1 MRFLGRG
8 LIGLLLFSLALG
20 LLGLAGNTIK
30 VAVQDR
36 MNQEPRSQ
44 KARERTFAVKVVPAE
59 VTSINPTL
67 NAFGEIQSRKT
78 LDLRMAA
85 SGQIQELSINFVEG
99 GSVKSGELLVRLD
112 DSDHQTAVDLAENN
126 LIDAKNEVMESARNL
141 SFSKEELAAAE
152 EQEKLRLRALTR
164 QKDLVER
171 GVGTAAALENAE
183 LSASGATQAV
193 LSRKAAV
200 DQAKNRGAQA
210 DTRLVRA
217 ELALKD
223 AKRKLE
229 DTKLFAEFSGL
240 LSGVSLVKGGI
251 VSANER
257 LGQLIDP
264 EVLEVS
270 FKISTQQY
278 TRLLNDN
285 GELLKAPVSVA
296 LTNTEQG
303 LNADGV
309 IIRDSASVAK
319 GQTGR
324 QVYAK
329 LTKSV
334 GFKPGDFVAVKVE
347 EPTLNWVVKL
357 PSTALDSSNKVLLLG
372 EGERLEEAQVKL
384 MRRQGNE
391 VIVRSRDLSGKE
403 IVAQR
408 TPVLGAGIK
417 VKAIRSGEENEV
429 AEVEMLELTEER
441 RAKLI
446 SAIETNGYIP
456 KTVKERII
464 GQLTQP
470 KVPADVVARIESR
483 MGG

>member
-85 SGQIQELSINFVEG
+85 SGQIQELSTNFVEG
-99 GSVKSGELLVRLD
+99 GSVKSGELLIRLD

-126 LIDAKNEVMESARNL
+126 LIDAKNEVMEAARNL
-141 SFSKEELAAAE
+141 SFSKEELVAAD

-210 DTRLVRA
+210 ETRLVRA

-229 DTKLFAEFSGL
+229 DTKLYAEFSGL

-357 PSTALDSSNKVLLLG
+357 PSTALDASNKVLLLG

>member
-1 MRFLGRG
+1 
-8 LIGLLLFSLALG
+8 
-20 LLGLAGNTIK
+20 
-30 VAVQDR
+30 
-36 MNQEPRSQ
+36 
-44 KARERTFAVKVVPAE
+44 
-59 VTSINPTL
+59 
-67 NAFGEIQSRKT
+67 
-78 LDLRMAA
+78 MAA
-85 SGQIQELSINFVEG
+85 GGQIQQLSPNFVEG
-99 GSVKSGELLVRLD
+99 GSVKSGELLIRLD
-112 DSDHQTAVDLAENN
+112 DSNYQSAVDLAENN
-126 LIDAKNEVMESARNL
+126 LIDAENEVSESGRNL
-141 SFSKEELAAAE
+141 SFSKEELAAAK
-152 EQEKLRLRALTR
+152 EQEELRLRALKR
-164 QKDLVER
+164 QQDLVKR

-183 LSASGATQAV
+183 LAASAATQAV

-210 DTRLVRA
+210 ETRLVRA
-217 ELALKD
+217 ELALND

-229 DTKLFAEFSGL
+229 DTVLYAEFSGL

-278 TRLLNDN
+278 TRLLDDN
-285 GELLKAPVSVA
+285 GDLLKAPVSIA
-296 LTNTEQG
+296 LTNTDQG
-303 LNADGV
+303 LTADGV

-347 EPTLNWVVKL
+347 EPTLNWVVAL
-357 PSTALDSSNKVLLLG
+357 PATALDANNSVLLLG

-391 VIVRSRDLSGKE
+391 VIVRSRDLTGKE

-417 VKAIRSGEENEV
+417 VKPIRSGEENKV
-429 AEVEMLELTEER
+429 ADVEMLELTEER

-446 SAIETNGYIP
+446 SAIESNGYIP
-456 KTVKERII
+456 KSAKKRII

>member
-8 LIGLLLFSLALG
+8 LVGLLLFSLALG

-36 MNQEPRSQ
+36 MNQEPRAQ

-99 GSVKSGELLVRLD
+99 GSVKSGELLIRLD
-112 DSDHQTAVDLAENN
+112 DSNYQTAVDLAENN

>member
-36 MNQEPRSQ
+36 MNQEPRAQ

-85 SGQIQELSINFVEG
+85 SGQIQELSTNFVEG
-99 GSVKSGELLVRLD
+99 GSVKSGELLIRLD
-112 DSDHQTAVDLAENN
+112 DSDYQTAVDLAENN

-210 DTRLVRA
+210 ETRLVRA

-229 DTKLFAEFSGL
+229 DTKLYAEFSGL

-278 TRLLNDN
+278 TRLLNDD

-357 PSTALDSSNKVLLLG
+357 PSTALDASNNVLLLG

>member
-85 SGQIQELSINFVEG
+85 SGQIQELSTNFVEG
-99 GSVKSGELLVRLD
+99 GSVKSGELLIRLD
-112 DSDHQTAVDLAENN
+112 DSDYQTAVDLAENN
-126 LIDAKNEVMESARNL
+126 LIDAKNEVMEAARNL

-210 DTRLVRA
+210 ETRLVRA

-229 DTKLFAEFSGL
+229 DTKLYAEFSGL

-334 GFKPGDFVAVKVE
+334 GFKPGDFVAVKVQ

-357 PSTALDSSNKVLLLG
+357 PSTALDASNKVLLLG
-372 EGERLEEAQVKL
+372 EEERLEEAQVKL

-403 IVAQR
+403 VVAQR
-408 TPVLGAGIK
+408 TPVLGVGIK

>member
-285 GELLKAPVSVA
+285 GELLKAPVYVA
-296 LTNTEQG
+296 LTNTDQG
-303 LNADGV
+303 LNAEGV

-334 GFKPGDFVAVKVE
+334 GFKPGDFVAVKVQ

-357 PSTALDSSNKVLLLG
+357 PSTALDASNNVLLLG

>member
-36 MNQEPRSQ
+36 MNQEPRAQ

-85 SGQIQELSINFVEG
+85 SGQIQELSTNFVEG
-99 GSVKSGELLVRLD
+99 GSVRSGELLIRLD
-112 DSDHQTAVDLAENN
+112 DSNYQTAVDLAENN

-210 DTRLVRA
+210 ETRLVRA

-229 DTKLFAEFSGL
+229 DTELYAEFSGL

-264 EVLEVS
+264 KVLEVS

-285 GELLKAPVSVA
+285 GELLKVPVSVA
-296 LTNTEQG
+296 LTSTDQG
-303 LNADGV
+303 LDADGV

-324 QVYAK
+324 QVYAR

-357 PSTALDSSNKVLLLG
+357 PSTALDASNNVLLLG
-372 EGERLEEAQVKL
+372 EGERLEEAQVRL

-417 VKAIRSGEENEV
+417 VKPIRSGEENKV

-456 KTVKERII
+456 KSAKKRII

>member
-85 SGQIQELSINFVEG
+85 SGQIQELSTNFVEG
-99 GSVKSGELLVRLD
+99 GSVKSGELLIRLD
-112 DSDHQTAVDLAENN
+112 DSDYQTAVDLAENN
-126 LIDAKNEVMESARNL
+126 LIDAKNEVMEAARNL
-141 SFSKEELAAAE
+141 SFSKEELAAAV

-210 DTRLVRA
+210 ETRLVRA

-229 DTKLFAEFSGL
+229 DTKLYAEFSGL

-357 PSTALDSSNKVLLLG
+357 PSTALDASNKVLLLG

-456 KTVKERII
+456 KTVKKRII

>member
-126 LIDAKNEVMESARNL
+126 LIDAKNEVMEAARNL

-210 DTRLVRA
+210 ETRLVRA

-229 DTKLFAEFSGL
+229 DTKLYAEFSGL

-296 LTNTEQG
+296 LTNTDQG

-357 PSTALDSSNKVLLLG
+357 PSTALDASNKVLLLG

-403 IVAQR
+403 IIAQR

>member
-30 VAVQDR
+30 IAVQDR
-36 MNQEPRSQ
+36 VNKEPRAQ
-44 KARERTFAVKVVPAE
+44 KARERTFTVKVVPAE
-59 VTSINPTL
+59 ITSMNPTL

-85 SGQIQELSINFVEG
+85 GGQIQELSTNFVEG
-99 GSVKSGELLVRLD
+99 GSVNSGELLIRLD
-112 DSDHQTAVDLAENN
+112 DSNYQSAVDLAENN
-126 LIDAKNEVMESARNL
+126 LIDAENEVSESGRNL
-141 SFSKEELAAAE
+141 AFSKEELAAAE
-152 EQEKLRLRALTR
+152 EQEELRLRALKR
-164 QKDLVER
+164 QQDLVKR

-183 LSASGATQAV
+183 LAASAATQAV

-210 DTRLVRA
+210 ETRLVRA
-217 ELALKD
+217 ELALND

-229 DTKLFAEFSGL
+229 DTVLYAEFSGL

-251 VSANER
+251 VSTNER

-278 TRLLNDN
+278 TRLLDDN
-285 GELLKAPVSVA
+285 GDLLKAPVSIA
-296 LTNTEQG
+296 LTNTDQG
-303 LNADGV
+303 LTADGV

-347 EPTLNWVVKL
+347 EPTLNWVVAL
-357 PSTALDSSNKVLLLG
+357 PATALDASNSVLLLG

-391 VIVRSRDLSGKE
+391 VIVRSRDLTGKE

-417 VKAIRSGEENEV
+417 VKPIRSGEENKV

-446 SAIETNGYIP
+446 SAIESNGYIP
-456 KTVKERII
+456 KSAKKRII

-483 MGG
+483 

>member
-20 LLGLAGNTIK
+20 LLGLAGNTMK

-85 SGQIQELSINFVEG
+85 SGQIQELSTNFVEG
-99 GSVKSGELLVRLD
+99 GSVKSGELLIRLD
-112 DSDHQTAVDLAENN
+112 DSDYQTAVDLAENN
-126 LIDAKNEVMESARNL
+126 LIDAKNEVMEAARNL

-210 DTRLVRA
+210 ETRLVRA

-229 DTKLFAEFSGL
+229 DTKLYAEFSGL

-357 PSTALDSSNKVLLLG
+357 PSTALDASNKVLLLG

-417 VKAIRSGEENEV
+417 VNPIRSGEENKV

-446 SAIETNGYIP
+446 SAIESNGYIP
-456 KTVKERII
+456 KSVKERII

>member
-30 VAVQDR
+30 IAVQDR
-36 MNQEPRSQ
+36 VNKEPRAQ
-44 KARERTFAVKVVPAE
+44 KARERTFTVKVVPAE
-59 VTSINPTL
+59 VTSMNPTL

-85 SGQIQELSINFVEG
+85 GGQIQQLSPNFVEG
-99 GSVKSGELLVRLD
+99 GSVKSGELLIRLD
-112 DSDHQTAVDLAENN
+112 DSNYQSAVDLAENN
-126 LIDAKNEVMESARNL
+126 LIDAENEVSESGRNL
-141 SFSKEELAAAE
+141 SFSKEELAAAK
-152 EQEKLRLRALTR
+152 EQEELRLRALKR
-164 QKDLVER
+164 QQDLVKR

-183 LSASGATQAV
+183 LAASAATQAV

-210 DTRLVRA
+210 ETRLVRA
-217 ELALKD
+217 ELALND

-229 DTKLFAEFSGL
+229 DTVLYAEFSGL

-251 VSANER
+251 VSSNER

-278 TRLLNDN
+278 TRLLDDN
-285 GELLKAPVSVA
+285 GDLLKAPVSIA
-296 LTNTEQG
+296 LTNTDQG
-303 LNADGV
+303 LTADGV

-347 EPTLNWVVKL
+347 EPTLNWVVAL
-357 PSTALDSSNKVLLLG
+357 PATALDANNSVLLLG

-391 VIVRSRDLSGKE
+391 VIVRSRDLTGKE

-417 VKAIRSGEENEV
+417 VKPIRSGEENKV

-446 SAIETNGYIP
+446 SAIESNGYIP
-456 KTVKERII
+456 KSAKKRII

>member
-36 MNQEPRSQ
+36 MNQEPRAQ
-44 KARERTFAVKVVPAE
+44 KTRERTFAVKVVPAE

>member
-30 VAVQDR
+30 IAVQDR
-36 MNQEPRSQ
+36 VNKEPRAQ
-44 KARERTFAVKVVPAE
+44 KMRERTFTVKVVPAE
-59 VTSINPTL
+59 ITSMKPTM

-85 SGQIQELSINFVEG
+85 GGQIQELSTNFVEG
-99 GSVKSGELLVRLD
+99 GSITIGELLIRLD
-112 DSDHQTAVDLAENN
+112 DSNYQSAVDLAENN
-126 LIDAKNEVMESARNL
+126 LIDAENEVSESGRNL

-152 EQEKLRLRALTR
+152 EQEQLRLRALKR
-164 QKDLVER
+164 QQDLVKR

-183 LSASGATQAV
+183 LAASAATQAV

-210 DTRLVRA
+210 ETRLVRA
-217 ELALKD
+217 ELALND

-229 DTKLFAEFSGL
+229 DTALYAEFSGL

-278 TRLLNDN
+278 TRLLDDN
-285 GELLKAPVSVA
+285 GDLIKAPVSIA
-296 LTNTEQG
+296 LTNTDQG
-303 LNADGV
+303 LTADGV

-347 EPTLNWVVKL
+347 EPTLNWVVAL
-357 PSTALDSSNKVLLLG
+357 PATALDASNSVLLLG

-391 VIVRSRDLSGKE
+391 VIVRSRDLTGKE

-417 VKAIRSGEENEV
+417 VKPIRSGEENKV

-456 KTVKERII
+456 QSAKERII
-464 GQLTQP
+464 GQRTQP

>member
-126 LIDAKNEVMESARNL
+126 LIDAKNEVMEAARNL

-152 EQEKLRLRALTR
+152 EQEKLRFRALTR

-210 DTRLVRA
+210 ETRLVRA

-229 DTKLFAEFSGL
+229 DTKLYAEFSGL

-357 PSTALDSSNKVLLLG
+357 PSTALDASNKVLLLG

-403 IVAQR
+403 IIAQR

>member
-30 VAVQDR
+30 IAVQDR
-36 MNQEPRSQ
+36 VNKEPRAQ
-44 KARERTFAVKVVPAE
+44 KARERTFTVKVVPAE
-59 VTSINPTL
+59 ITSMNPTL

-85 SGQIQELSINFVEG
+85 GGQIQELSTNFVEG
-99 GSVKSGELLVRLD
+99 GSVNSGELLIRLD
-112 DSDHQTAVDLAENN
+112 DSNYQSAVDLAENN
-126 LIDAKNEVMESARNL
+126 LIDAENEVSESGRNL
-141 SFSKEELAAAE
+141 AFSKEELAAAE
-152 EQEKLRLRALTR
+152 EQEELRLRALKR
-164 QKDLVER
+164 QQDLVKR

-183 LSASGATQAV
+183 LAASAATQAV

-210 DTRLVRA
+210 ETRLVRA
-217 ELALKD
+217 ELALND

-229 DTKLFAEFSGL
+229 DTVLYAEFSGL

-278 TRLLNDN
+278 TRLLDDN
-285 GELLKAPVSVA
+285 GDLLKAPVSIA
-296 LTNTEQG
+296 LTNTDQG
-303 LNADGV
+303 LTADGV

-347 EPTLNWVVKL
+347 EPTLNWVVAL
-357 PSTALDSSNKVLLLG
+357 PATALDANNSVLLLG

-391 VIVRSRDLSGKE
+391 VIVRSRDLTGKE

-417 VKAIRSGEENEV
+417 VKPIRSGEENKV

-446 SAIETNGYIP
+446 SAIESNGYIP
-456 KTVKERII
+456 KSAKKRII

>member
-85 SGQIQELSINFVEG
+85 SGQIQELSTNFVEG
-99 GSVKSGELLVRLD
+99 GSVKSGELLIRLD
-112 DSDHQTAVDLAENN
+112 DSDYQTAVDLAENN

-210 DTRLVRA
+210 ETRLVRA

-229 DTKLFAEFSGL
+229 DTILYAEFSGL

-357 PSTALDSSNKVLLLG
+357 PSTALDASNKVLLLG

>member
-36 MNQEPRSQ
+36 MNQEPRAQ

-85 SGQIQELSINFVEG
+85 SGQIQELSTNFVEG
-99 GSVKSGELLVRLD
+99 GSVKSGELLIRLD
-112 DSDHQTAVDLAENN
+112 DSDYQTAVDLAENN
-126 LIDAKNEVMESARNL
+126 LIDAKNEVMEAARNL

-210 DTRLVRA
+210 ETRLVRA

-229 DTKLFAEFSGL
+229 DTKLYAEFSGL

-357 PSTALDSSNKVLLLG
+357 PSTALDASNNVLLLG

>member
-36 MNQEPRSQ
+36 MNQEPRAQ
-44 KARERTFAVKVVPAE
+44 KTRERTFAVKVVPAE

-85 SGQIQELSINFVEG
+85 SGQIQELSTNFVEG

-285 GELLKAPVSVA
+285 GELLKAPVYVA
-296 LTNTEQG
+296 LTNTDQG
-303 LNADGV
+303 LNAEGV

-357 PSTALDSSNKVLLLG
+357 PSTALDASNKVLLLG

>member
-85 SGQIQELSINFVEG
+85 SGQIQELSTNFVEG
-99 GSVKSGELLVRLD
+99 GSVKSGELLIRLD
-112 DSDHQTAVDLAENN
+112 DSDYQTAVDLAENN
-126 LIDAKNEVMESARNL
+126 LIDAKNEVMEAARNL

-210 DTRLVRA
+210 ETRLVRA

-229 DTKLFAEFSGL
+229 DTKLYAEFSGL

-334 GFKPGDFVAVKVE
+334 GFKPGDFVAVKVQ

-357 PSTALDSSNKVLLLG
+357 PSTALDASNNVLLLG

>member
-8 LIGLLLFSLALG
+8 LLGLLLFSLALG

-36 MNQEPRSQ
+36 MNQEPRA
-44 KARERTFAVKVVPAE
+44 KKTRERTFAVKVVPAE

-85 SGQIQELSINFVEG
+85 SGQIQELSTNFVEG
-99 GSVKSGELLVRLD
+99 GSVKSGELLIRLD
-112 DSDHQTAVDLAENN
+112 DSNYQTAVDLAENN

-152 EQEKLRLRALTR
+152 EQEKLRLRAFIR

-171 GVGTAAALENAE
+171 GVGAAAALENAE

-200 DQAKNRGAQA
+200 DQAQNRGAQA
-210 DTRLVRA
+210 ETRVVRA

-229 DTKLFAEFSGL
+229 DTELYAEFSGL
-240 LSGVSLVKGGI
+240 LSDVSLVKGGI

-264 EVLEVS
+264 KVLEVS

-285 GELLKAPVSVA
+285 GELLKVPVSVA
-296 LTNTEQG
+296 LTSTDQG
-303 LNADGV
+303 LDADGV
-309 IIRDSASVAK
+309 IIRESASVAK

-324 QVYAK
+324 QVYAR
-329 LTKSV
+329 LTKPV

-357 PSTALDSSNKVLLLG
+357 PSTALDASNNVLLLG
-372 EGERLEEAQVKL
+372 DGERLEEAQVKL

-408 TPVLGAGIK
+408 TPVLGVGIK
-417 VKAIRSGEENEV
+417 VKPIRSGEENEV

-456 KTVKERII
+456 KSAKERII

>member
-36 MNQEPRSQ
+36 MNQEPRAQ

-99 GSVKSGELLVRLD
+99 GSVKSGELLIRLD
-112 DSDHQTAVDLAENN
+112 DSDYQTAVDLAENN
-126 LIDAKNEVMESARNL
+126 LIDAKNEVMEAARNL

-210 DTRLVRA
+210 ETRLVRA

-229 DTKLFAEFSGL
+229 DTKLYAEFSGL

-357 PSTALDSSNKVLLLG
+357 PSTALDASNKVLLLG

-429 AEVEMLELTEER
+429 VEVEMLELTEER

-483 MGG
+483 IGG

>member
-30 VAVQDR
+30 IAVQDR
-36 MNQEPRSQ
+36 VNKEPRAQ
-44 KARERTFAVKVVPAE
+44 KARERTFTVKVVPAE
-59 VTSINPTL
+59 ITSMNPTL

-85 SGQIQELSINFVEG
+85 GGQIQELSTNFVEG
-99 GSVKSGELLVRLD
+99 GSVKSGELLIRLD
-112 DSDHQTAVDLAENN
+112 DSNYQSAVDLAENN
-126 LIDAKNEVMESARNL
+126 LIDAENEVSESGRNL

-152 EQEKLRLRALTR
+152 EQEELRLRALKR
-164 QKDLVER
+164 QQDLVKR

-183 LSASGATQAV
+183 LAASAATQAV

-210 DTRLVRA
+210 ETRLVRA
-217 ELALKD
+217 ELALND

-229 DTKLFAEFSGL
+229 DTVLYAEFSGL

-278 TRLLNDN
+278 TRLLDDN
-285 GELLKAPVSVA
+285 GDLLKAPVSIA
-296 LTNTEQG
+296 LTNTDQG
-303 LNADGV
+303 LTADGV

-347 EPTLNWVVKL
+347 EPTLNWVVAL
-357 PSTALDSSNKVLLLG
+357 PATALDASNSVLLLG

-391 VIVRSRDLSGKE
+391 VIVRSRDLTGKE

-417 VKAIRSGEENEV
+417 VKPIRSGEENKV

-446 SAIETNGYIP
+446 SAIESNGYIP
-456 KTVKERII
+456 KSAKKRII

>member
-36 MNQEPRSQ
+36 MNQEPRAQ
-44 KARERTFAVKVVPAE
+44 KTRERTFAVKVVPAE

-126 LIDAKNEVMESARNL
+126 LIDAKNEVMEAARNL

-334 GFKPGDFVAVKVE
+334 GFKPGDFVAVKVQ

-357 PSTALDSSNKVLLLG
+357 PSTALDASNNVLLLG

>member
-85 SGQIQELSINFVEG
+85 SGQIQELSTNFVEG
-99 GSVKSGELLVRLD
+99 GSVKGGELLIRLD
-112 DSDHQTAVDLAENN
+112 DSDYQTAVDLAENN

-164 QKDLVER
+164 QEDLVER

-217 ELALKD
+217 KLALKD

-357 PSTALDSSNKVLLLG
+357 PSTALDASNKVLLLG
-372 EGERLEEAQVKL
+372 EEERLEEAQVKL

>member
-8 LIGLLLFSLALG
+8 LIGLLLFSLVLG

-36 MNQEPRSQ
+36 MNQEPRAQ

-85 SGQIQELSINFVEG
+85 SGQIQELSTNFVEG
-99 GSVKSGELLVRLD
+99 GSVESGELLIRLD
-112 DSDHQTAVDLAENN
+112 DSNYQTAVDLAENN

-210 DTRLVRA
+210 ETRLVRA

-229 DTKLFAEFSGL
+229 DTELYAEFSGL
-240 LSGVSLVKGGI
+240 LSGVSLVTGGI

-264 EVLEVS
+264 KVLEVS

-296 LTNTEQG
+296 LTNTDQG
-303 LNADGV
+303 LDAAGV

-357 PSTALDSSNKVLLLG
+357 PSTALDASNHVLLLG

-408 TPVLGAGIK
+408 TPVLGVGIK
-417 VKAIRSGEENEV
+417 VKPIRSGEENKV
-429 AEVEMLELTEER
+429 AEV
-441 RAKLI
+441 
-446 SAIETNGYIP
+446 
-456 KTVKERII
+456 
-464 GQLTQP
+464 
-470 KVPADVVARIESR
+470 
-483 MGG
+483 

>member
-78 LDLRMAA
+78 LDLRMSA

-183 LSASGATQAV
+183 LSASGATQSV

-210 DTRLVRA
+210 ETRLVRA

-229 DTKLFAEFSGL
+229 DTKLYAEFSGL

-334 GFKPGDFVAVKVE
+334 GFKPGDFVAVKVQ

-357 PSTALDSSNKVLLLG
+357 PSTALDASNNVLLLG

-391 VIVRSRDLSGKE
+391 VIVRSRDLNGKE

>member
-85 SGQIQELSINFVEG
+85 SGQIQELSTNFVEG

-126 LIDAKNEVMESARNL
+126 LIDAKNEVMEAARNL

-210 DTRLVRA
+210 ETRLVRA

-229 DTKLFAEFSGL
+229 DTKLYAEFSGL

-357 PSTALDSSNKVLLLG
+357 PSTALDASNKVLLLG
-372 EGERLEEAQVKL
+372 EEERLEEAQVKL

-403 IVAQR
+403 VVAQR
-408 TPVLGAGIK
+408 TPVLGVGIK

>member
-8 LIGLLLFSLALG
+8 LMGLLLFSLALG

-36 MNQEPRSQ
+36 MNQDSRTQ

-99 GSVKSGELLVRLD
+99 GSVKSGELLIRLD
-112 DSDHQTAVDLAENN
+112 DSDYQTAVDLAENN
-126 LIDAKNEVMESARNL
+126 LIDAKNEVMEAARNL

-229 DTKLFAEFSGL
+229 DTKLYAEFSGL

-285 GELLKAPVSVA
+285 GELLKAPVYVA
-296 LTNTEQG
+296 LTNTDQG
-303 LNADGV
+303 LNAEGV

>member
-30 VAVQDR
+30 IAVQDR
-36 MNQEPRSQ
+36 VNKEPRAQ
-44 KARERTFAVKVVPAE
+44 KARERTFTVKVVPAE
-59 VTSINPTL
+59 VTSMNPTL

-85 SGQIQELSINFVEG
+85 GGQIQQLSPNFVEG
-99 GSVKSGELLVRLD
+99 GSVKSGELLIRLD
-112 DSDHQTAVDLAENN
+112 DSNYQSAVDLAENN
-126 LIDAKNEVMESARNL
+126 LIDAENEVSESGRNL
-141 SFSKEELAAAE
+141 SFSKEELAAAK
-152 EQEKLRLRALTR
+152 EQEELRLRALKR
-164 QKDLVER
+164 QQDLVKR

-183 LSASGATQAV
+183 LAASAATQAV

-210 DTRLVRA
+210 ETRLVRA
-217 ELALKD
+217 ELALND

-229 DTKLFAEFSGL
+229 DTVLYAEFSGL

-278 TRLLNDN
+278 TRLLDDN
-285 GELLKAPVSVA
+285 GDLLKAPVSIA
-296 LTNTEQG
+296 LTNTDQG
-303 LNADGV
+303 LTADGV

-347 EPTLNWVVKL
+347 EPTLNWVVAL
-357 PSTALDSSNKVLLLG
+357 PATALDANNSVLLLG

-391 VIVRSRDLSGKE
+391 VIVRSRDLTGKE

-417 VKAIRSGEENEV
+417 VKPIRSGEENKV
-429 AEVEMLELTEER
+429 ADVEMLELTEER

-456 KTVKERII
+456 KSAKKRII

>member
-36 MNQEPRSQ
+36 MNQEPRAQ

-85 SGQIQELSINFVEG
+85 SGQIQELSTNFVEG
-99 GSVKSGELLVRLD
+99 GSVKSGELLIRLD
-112 DSDHQTAVDLAENN
+112 DSDYQTAVDLAENN
-126 LIDAKNEVMESARNL
+126 LIDAKNEVMEAARNL

-210 DTRLVRA
+210 ETRLVRA

-296 LTNTEQG
+296 LTNTDQG

-357 PSTALDSSNKVLLLG
+357 PSTALDASNKVLLLG

>member
-85 SGQIQELSINFVEG
+85 SGQIQELSTNFVEG
-99 GSVKSGELLVRLD
+99 GSVKSGELLIRLD
-112 DSDHQTAVDLAENN
+112 DSDYQTAVDLAENN
-126 LIDAKNEVMESARNL
+126 LIDAKNEVMEAARNL

-210 DTRLVRA
+210 ETRLVRA

-229 DTKLFAEFSGL
+229 DTKLYAEFSGL

-334 GFKPGDFVAVKVE
+334 GFKPGDFVAVKVQ

-357 PSTALDSSNKVLLLG
+357 PSTALDASNKVLLLG

>member
-30 VAVQDR
+30 IAVQDR
-36 MNQEPRSQ
+36 VNKEPRTQ
-44 KARERTFAVKVVPAE
+44 KARERTFTVKVVPAE
-59 VTSINPTL
+59 VTSMNPTL

-85 SGQIQELSINFVEG
+85 GGQIQQLSPNFVEG
-99 GSVKSGELLVRLD
+99 GSVKSGELLIRLD
-112 DSDHQTAVDLAENN
+112 GSNYQSAVDLAENN
-126 LIDAKNEVMESARNL
+126 LIDAENEVSESGRNL
-141 SFSKEELAAAE
+141 SFSKEELAAAK
-152 EQEKLRLRALTR
+152 EQEELRLRALKR
-164 QKDLVER
+164 QQDLVKR

-183 LSASGATQAV
+183 LAASAATQAV

-210 DTRLVRA
+210 ETRLVRA
-217 ELALKD
+217 ELALND

-229 DTKLFAEFSGL
+229 DTVLYAEFSGL

-278 TRLLNDN
+278 TRLLDDN
-285 GELLKAPVSVA
+285 GDLLKAPVSIA
-296 LTNTEQG
+296 LTNTDQG
-303 LNADGV
+303 LTADGV

-347 EPTLNWVVKL
+347 EPTLNWVVAL
-357 PSTALDSSNKVLLLG
+357 PATALDANNSVLLLG

-391 VIVRSRDLSGKE
+391 VIVRSRDLTGKE

-417 VKAIRSGEENEV
+417 VKPIRSGEENKV

-446 SAIETNGYIP
+446 SAIESNGYIP
-456 KTVKERII
+456 KSAKKRII
-464 GQLTQP
+464 GQLSQP

>member
-30 VAVQDR
+30 IAVQDR
-36 MNQEPRSQ
+36 VNKEPRAQ
-44 KARERTFAVKVVPAE
+44 KARERTFTVKVVPAE
-59 VTSINPTL
+59 ITSMNPTL

-85 SGQIQELSINFVEG
+85 GGQIQELSTNFVEG
-99 GSVKSGELLVRLD
+99 GSVKSGELLIRLD
-112 DSDHQTAVDLAENN
+112 DSNYQSAVDLAENN
-126 LIDAKNEVMESARNL
+126 LIDAENEVSESGRNL
-141 SFSKEELAAAE
+141 AFSKEELAAAE
-152 EQEKLRLRALTR
+152 EQEELRLRALKR
-164 QKDLVER
+164 QQDLVKR

-183 LSASGATQAV
+183 LAASAATQAV

-210 DTRLVRA
+210 ETRLVRA
-217 ELALKD
+217 ELALND

-229 DTKLFAEFSGL
+229 DTVLYAEFSGL

-278 TRLLNDN
+278 TRLLDDN
-285 GELLKAPVSVA
+285 GDLLKAPVSIA
-296 LTNTEQG
+296 LTNTDQG
-303 LNADGV
+303 LTADGV

-347 EPTLNWVVKL
+347 EPTLNWVVAL
-357 PSTALDSSNKVLLLG
+357 PATALDASNSVLLLG

-391 VIVRSRDLSGKE
+391 VIVRSRDLTGKE

-417 VKAIRSGEENEV
+417 VKPIRSGEENKV

-446 SAIETNGYIP
+446 SAIESNGYIP
-456 KTVKERII
+456 KSAKKRII

>member
-36 MNQEPRSQ
+36 MNQEPRAQ

-85 SGQIQELSINFVEG
+85 SGQIQELSTNFVEG
-99 GSVKSGELLVRLD
+99 GSVKSGELLIRLD
-112 DSDHQTAVDLAENN
+112 DSDYQTAVDLAENN
-126 LIDAKNEVMESARNL
+126 LIDAKNEVMEAARNL

-210 DTRLVRA
+210 ETRLVRA

-229 DTKLFAEFSGL
+229 DTKLYAEFSGL

-357 PSTALDSSNKVLLLG
+357 PSTALDASNKVLLLG

-417 VKAIRSGEENEV
+417 VKAIRLGEENEV

-446 SAIETNGYIP
+446 SAIEANGYIP